1 MRPGSRRP
9 HSGVSQRDR
18 LLYRV
23 NVNEAVKALS
33 VRSYLSRRA
42 PMTALVLV
50 VAVVISVL
58 SANPATAEIKPV
70 PEANGYDYSAGEPAI
85 WGSVGGTA
93 GAYYDRACSGGFAI
107 AGDSGFFLTT
117 AAACSILLAA
127 DGSIRGD
134 AGYHAD
140 VFARRDN
147 DPTVLLRMR
156 PGNDAHQLVV
166 DPITGQMPGN
176 GEVQGWTRSVDQPV
190 GLLIGKMGIDT
201 GWTEGNIL
209 GIAPG
214 RFGEQLLCTSAPAG
228 PGDVGGPVWRQ
239 DNFGLRALGTVVGIS
254 DAGGACYRPI
264 QETLYQYGAYLP
276 SYGPP
281 QGRPTWGT
289 FAPGMVAYSGT
300 VEVTYVGRGLD
311 KGDDWRL

>member
-1 MRPGSRRP
+1 MCMIGTATSVSARSLSSR
-9 HSGVSQRDR
+9 
-18 LLYRV
+18 L
-23 NVNEAVKALS
+23 A
-33 VRSYLSRRA
+33 RA
-42 PMTALVLV
+42 GGLAAV
-50 VAVVISVL
+50 VAVIVSVL
-58 SANPATAEIKPV
+58 SAHPAVAEIRPV
-70 PEANGYDYSAGEPAI
+70 PEANGYTYSAGEPAI
-85 WGSVGGTA
+85 WGSYGGTA
-93 GAYYDRACSGGFAI
+93 GSYFDKACSGGYVI
-107 AGDSGFFLTT
+107 AGDSGEFLT
-117 AAACSILLAA
+117 AAAACGFIGAP

-140 VFARRDN
+140 VFARRDS

-156 PGNDAHQLVV
+156 PGNDADLLIV
-166 DPITGQMPGN
+166 DPTTGQMPGN
-176 GEVQGWTRSVDQPV
+176 GQLQGWTRSVDQPV

-214 RFGEQLLCTSAPAG
+214 RFGEQLLCTDAPAG

-239 DNFGLRALGTVVGIS
+239 DQYGLRALGTVVGIS

-281 QGRPTWGT
+281 QGRPSWGT
-289 FAPGMVAYSGT
+289 FAPGMVSYPGT
-300 VEVTYVGRGLD
+300 VEVTVVGRTID